1 MIMNKSIIFNLKLND
16 NEIDKAGE
24 KSSNFLKSHGIPNE
38 TVQAQ
43 IMILRELINNGKKFE
58 KPTTLET
65 EITVFLLVEEKTI
78 TVEVRQAVEES
89 FQHQLDQLD
98 KTIQWI
104 RAYGDPFEPYM
115 KKLREKYEN
124 PKDREANG
132 IGLARIA
139 YEAGAILDF
148 FVSEDNILNLSAV
161 RSLNSGCRIKLFKR
175 GNHTG

>member
-1 MIMNKSIIFNLKLND
+1 MKKSILFTLKLND
-16 NEIDKAGE
+16 NEIDKAG
-24 KSSNFLKSHGIPNE
+24 KKGSNFLKSHGFSNE

-58 KPTTLET
+58 TPSSSDSEM
-65 EITVFLLVEEKTI
+65 TVFLLVEEKAI
-78 TVEVRQAVEES
+78 TVEVRKAVEES
-89 FQHQLDQLD
+89 SQRQLNELD

-104 RAYGDPFEPYM
+104 RGYQDPFEPYM
-115 KKLREKYEN
+115 KKLREKSEN
-124 PKDREANG
+124 STNRDANG

-161 RSLNSGCRIKLFKR
+161 RSLNGDCRI
-175 GNHTG
+175 

>member
-1 MIMNKSIIFNLKLND
+1 MIMKKSILFNLKLND
-16 NEIDKAGE
+16 NEIDKAG
-24 KSSNFLKSHGIPNE
+24 KKGSNFLKSHGFSNE

-58 KPTTLET
+58 NPSSSDSEM
-65 EITVFLLVEEKTI
+65 TVFLLVEEKTI

-89 FQHQLDQLD
+89 FQHQLDELD

-104 RAYGDPFEPYM
+104 RVHGDPFEPYM
-115 KKLREKYEN
+115 KKLREKYESSKN
-124 PKDREANG
+124 RETNG
-132 IGLARIA
+132 VGLARIA

-161 RSLNSGCRIKLFKR
+161 RSLNADCRI
-175 GNHTG
+175 

>member
-1 MIMNKSIIFNLKLND
+1 MIMKNSIMFNLKLND

-24 KSSNFLKSHGIPNE
+24 KSSNFLKSHGFSNE
-38 TVQAQ
+38 TVHAQ
-43 IMILRELINNGKKFE
+43 IMILEELINNGKKFE
-58 KPTTLET
+58 HPTSTES

-78 TVEVRQAVEES
+78 TVEVRKAVEES
-89 FQHQLDQLD
+89 FQRQLNELD

-104 RAYGDPFEPYM
+104 RIYGDPFEPYM
-115 KKLREKYEN
+115 KKLREKAEN
-124 PKDREANG
+124 SNNRDANG

-161 RSLNSGCRIKLFKR
+161 RSLDGNCRV
-175 GNHTG
+175 

>member
-1 MIMNKSIIFNLKLND
+1 MKKSILFNLKLND
-16 NEIDKAGE
+16 HEIDKAGATG
-24 KSSNFLKSHGIPNE
+24 SDFLKSHGFSNE

-43 IMILRELINNGKKFE
+43 IMILKELIINGKKFE
-58 KPTTLET
+58 NPCSLES

-89 FQHQLDQLD
+89 YQRQLNELD
-98 KTIQWI
+98 KNIQWI
-104 RAYGDPFEPYM
+104 RGYQDPFEPYM
-115 KKLREKYEN
+115 KKLREQSEN
-124 PKDREANG
+124 SNDSEAND

-161 RSLNSGCRIKLFKR
+161 RSLNGDCRI
-175 GNHTG
+175 

>member
-1 MIMNKSIIFNLKLND
+1 MIMKKSILFNLKLND
-16 NEIDKAGE
+16 HEIDKAGATG
-24 KSSNFLKSHGIPNE
+24 SDFLKSHGFSNE

-43 IMILRELINNGKKFE
+43 IMILKELIINGKKFE
-58 KPTTLET
+58 NPSSLES

-78 TVEVRQAVEES
+78 TVEVRKAVEES
-89 FQHQLDQLD
+89 YQRQLNELD

-104 RAYGDPFEPYM
+104 RGYQDPFEPYM
-115 KKLREKYEN
+115 KKLRERSEN
-124 PKDREANG
+124 SNNSDAND

-161 RSLNSGCRIKLFKR
+161 RSLNGDCRI
-175 GNHTG
+175 

>member
-1 MIMNKSIIFNLKLND
+1 MKKSIMFNLKLND

-24 KSSNFLKSHGIPNE
+24 KSSTFLKSHGFSNE

-43 IMILRELINNGKKFE
+43 IIILNELINNGKKFE
-58 KPTTLET
+58 NPNTLET
-65 EITVFLLVEEKTI
+65 EMTVFLLVEEKTI

-89 FQHQLDQLD
+89 FQPQLDELD
-98 KTIQWI
+98 KTIQSI
-104 RAYGDPFEPYM
+104 RVYGDPFEPYM
-115 KKLREKYEN
+115 KKLREECKN
-124 PKDREANG
+124 PNNREANG

-161 RSLNSGCRIKLFKR
+161 RNFNGDCRI
-175 GNHTG
+175 